1 MLFRSVS
8 QSRYPPSTAVVDG
21 DRGLGLSV
29 GPYAMEVAIQKASQ
43 VGTGWVS
50 VKNSNHFGIA
60 GYHAMLALPHDMIGI
75 AMTNA
80 SATVAPTF
88 SKEAGSFTGL
98 LKAWEVA
105 MPTMKQGSKTLGTMV
120 AFGTGG
126 EEGPGFEGLEE
137 LFYHPEAYDCLAFE
151 NEWDAGAL
159 GTNCGFF
166 HPIYKNLDGFIDKDG
181 NSDTNLA
188 IEFELEQRE
197 KKKKGNDA
205 KSFDQYVAEHAFTPQ
220 EATLQVTG
228 NTFGVTT

>member
-1 MLFRSVS
+1 
-8 QSRYPPSTAVVDG
+8 
-21 DRGLGLSV
+21 
-29 GPYAMEVAIQKASQ
+29 
-43 VGTGWVS
+43 
-50 VKNSNHFGIA
+50 
-60 GYHAMLALPHDMIGI
+60 
-75 AMTNA
+75 
-80 SATVAPTF
+80 
-88 SKEAGSFTGL
+88 
-98 LKAWEVA
+98 

-137 LFYHPEAYDCLAFE
+137 LFYHPDAYDCLSFE
-151 NEWDAGAL
+151 NEWDAGAM
-159 GTNCGFF
+159 GTHCGFF

-181 NSDTNLA
+181 NSDTNAA

-228 NTFGVTT
+228 NTFDVTSLKEQYNRVIANNLDAIGVAGELYYNSEGKVDFRGNSPHRRNRRSCCI